1 MNNKKTLKNIA
12 FITFSNVLK
21 LISSILI
28 GFVIPKILGVTD
40 FGYYKIFILYM
51 TYIGLFHFGFIDGI
65 YLKFGG
71 SNYEDLSKQKFRSYF
86 RFLLY
91 LELLIVFIGIIFS
104 IVFLQGER
112 EFIFIMLFINL
123 LAINMTTYFQFISQ
137 ITSRFKEYSSRIII
151 LSITNIIIVIILYVF
166 NLNDYRI
173 YTQLIVITNFLLL
186 IWYIYT
192 YKDIVFG
199 SSNSIRDEKYNIKD
213 FFKYGVILLLANLST
228 TLVLTV
234 NKQIV
239 EIFFSVDDFGIY
251 SFAYS
256 MLAIITV
263 VVSAVSVVLYPTF
276 KKIDFEKLIIQY
288 DKLNRFIILTVTI
301 GLIGYFPL
309 LWIVPKFLPEY
320 IDSLIIFRVAIP
332 GLLFSSSISAIK
344 HNYFKVA
351 NKNNHYFY
359 ISLVVII
366 FNIILSLGV
375 YYIYKT
381 LVSIALSSI
390 LGLLVWY
397 IATEIYMIKNYNV
410 RWKTNFLLITFSIMS
425 FYLITSLNNFII
437 AGLLFLLVSL
447 LLVAITYGKNIFDF
461 VYEYRNNKKQKN
473 KF

>member
-12 FITFSNVLK
+12 FITISNVLK

-40 FGYYKIFILYM
+40 YGYYKIFILYM
-51 TYIGLFHFGFIDGI
+51 TYVGLFHFGFIDGI

-71 SNYEDLSKQKFRSYF
+71 VNYEDLNKKKFRSYF
-86 RFLLY
+86 RFLMY
-91 LELLIVFIGIIFS
+91 FEMVIVFIGLIASIIL
-104 IVFLQGER
+104 LQGER

-123 LAINMTTYFQFISQ
+123 LAINITTYFQFISQ
-137 ITSRFKEYSSRIII
+137 ITSRFKEYSSRLII
-151 LSITNIIIVIILYVF
+151 LAITNIIIVLVLYIF
-166 NLNDYRI
+166 NINDYRV
-173 YTQLIVITNFLLL
+173 YTQLLVITNFLLL
-186 IWYIYT
+186 VWYIYT

-199 SSNSIRDEKYNIKD
+199 SSNSVRDEIYEIKD

-234 NKQIV
+234 NKQVV
-239 EIFFSVDDFGIY
+239 EIFFSVEEFGIY

-276 KKIDFEKLIIQY
+276 KKIDFDKLIIQY
-288 DKLNRFIILTVTI
+288 NKLNRFIIVIVTI
-301 GLIGYFPL
+301 GLLGYFPL

-320 IDSLIIFRVAIP
+320 IDSLIVFRVALP

-359 ISLVVII
+359 ISLIVII
-366 FNIILSLGV
+366 LNIILSLAA

-390 LGLLVWY
+390 FGLVVWY
-397 IATEIYMIKNYNV
+397 IITEIYMVKNYKV
-410 RWKTNFLLITFSIMS
+410 KWKINILILTFSIIC

-437 AGLLFLLVSL
+437 AGLLFLLVT
-447 LLVAITYGKNIFDF
+447 LVLVSITYGRNIYDF
-461 VYEYRNNKKQKN
+461 LMNLRNRRKREL
-473 KF
+473 